1 MKFQPLTRRR
11 LATYMA
17 LASTGLS
24 SHLLK
29 AAEQSHPA
37 AETRNTMQLQID
49 HIMFPVYF
57 NNAFLDIVEQTWK
70 GKATGRVFSQPQ
82 NAVFKAVYLQGK
94 SFYVEHLSTVESEP
108 YWSNTL
114 YIVVPK
120 EFWSYYAT
128 PALRSEHFLMPR
140 FGCGYSLVSPEFP
153 HLHSSLPEQSYDGLS
168 ILISSAL
175 EAELKTLAGRAWSL
189 PPNVRVHNGLHHAH
203 DMVVVDGES
212 KVVAPLYQANPLL
225 REYL

>member
-1 MKFQPLTRRR
+1 MRRR
-11 LATYMA
+11 IAAYMA
-17 LASTGLS
+17 FAGTGLS
-24 SHLLK
+24 SHSL
-29 AAEQSHPA
+29 AAV
-37 AETRNTMQLQID
+37 AETKTTMQLQID

-57 NNAFLDIVEQTWK
+57 NNAFLGVVEETWK
-70 GKATGRVFSQPQ
+70 AKASGRVFAQAQ
-82 NAVFKAVYLQGK
+82 NAVFKAVYLQSK

-114 YIVVPK
+114 YVVVSK
-120 EFWSYYAT
+120 ESWSHYAE
-128 PALRSEHFLMPR
+128 PALRSEHFLVPR

-175 EAELKTLAGRAWSL
+175 EAELKTLGGRAWDL
-189 PPNVRVHNGLHHAH
+189 PPHVRVHKGLHHAH
-203 DMVVVDGES
+203 DMVVLDGNS

>member
-1 MKFQPLTRRR
+1 MKFQPLSRRR

-24 SHLLK
+24 NHLLE
-29 AAEQSHPA
+29 AAEQNRPA
-37 AETRNTMQLQID
+37 AEIRNTMQLHID

-128 PALRSEHFLMPR
+128 PALRSEHFLIPR
-140 FGCGYSLVSPEFP
+140 FGSGYSLVSPEFP
-153 HLHSSLPEQSYDGLS
+153 HLHSSLPKQSYDGFS

-175 EAELKTLAGRAWSL
+175 EAEVKTLAGKAWSL
-189 PPNVRVHNGLHHAH
+189 PPNVQVHSGLHHAH